1 MWTNELAFVVAFGTL
16 FAKVW
21 RLYKV
26 FFNKKM
32 VQRVKY
38 WLINVWHISFSL
50 IFRNIYMIDICS

>member
-1 MWTNELAFVVAFGTL
+1 MWTNELAFVVAFGTM

-32 VQRVKY
+32 VKRVRY
-38 WLINVWHISFSL
+38 SSLDNVLYFI
-50 IFRNIYMIDICS
+50 